1 MTWAIYRPSNLQ
13 RRQIVLK
20 PEQSLWYVL
29 QHVVG
34 QIPITENN
42 GIFPF
47 HYIYIYICGCRTV
60 VAAILYWQ
68 YLLTEALTGLER

>member
-42 GIFPF
+42 ARFPF
-47 HYIYIYICGCRTV
+47 HYIYIYTYVGV
-60 VAAILYWQ
+60 VLLLLPSCIGSI
-68 YLLTEALTGLER
+68 YLQKL